1 MVWKGNRDMKNEID
15 NVIPKANWEFDQSV
29 ADCFENMLSRS
40 IPQYDVMRS
49 SVSNLVR
56 DVLNSIPIKQTFQIL
71 DVGCSD
77 GLMLESM
84 IKQFEPDRGYF
95 YGIDVSEPMLA
106 KARERFQNEQR
117 VRIMNHD
124 VTKSVPA
131 GYFDVITSVLTLQFI
146 PINYRQQIIQQIY
159 ERLSPVNGCF
169 IFVEKVLGSSAYL
182 DELFIKNYHEHKK
195 ENGYSAEDI
204 ERKRMSLEGV
214 LVPVT
219 SDWNIDLMKQAGFRH
234 IDTFWRWMNFVGY
247 IAIK

>member
-15 NVIPKANWEFDQSV
+15 NVTPKANWEFDQSV

-56 DVLNSIPIKQTFQIL
+56 DVINSRPIKQSFQIL

-95 YGIDVSEPMLA
+95 CGVDVSEPMLD
-106 KARERFQNEQR
+106 KARERFQNEPR
-117 VRIMNHD
+117 VSIVNADLRKDIPSGYYD
-124 VTKSVPA
+124 VV
-131 GYFDVITSVLTLQFI
+131 TSVLTLQFV
-146 PINYRQQIIQQIY
+146 PINYRQQIIQRIY
-159 ERLSPVNGCF
+159 DNLSQTHGCF

-182 DELFIKNYHEHKK
+182 DELFIKNYHEYKK
-195 ENGYSAEDI
+195 EHGYSAEDI